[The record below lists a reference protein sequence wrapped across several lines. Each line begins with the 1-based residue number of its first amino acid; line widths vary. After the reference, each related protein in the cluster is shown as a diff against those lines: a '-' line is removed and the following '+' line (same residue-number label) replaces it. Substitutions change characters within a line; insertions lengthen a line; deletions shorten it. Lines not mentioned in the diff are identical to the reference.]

1 MQSKKSQPQNPFSPS
16 KELQLFLAGRSLLR
30 EELPFS
36 PTIIET
42 HLQQG
47 YLQKQ
52 SGLEKIQSNWQCRR
66 CGTQKPHRIGSYPC
80 AVCKKTC
87 YYCRHCLMM
96 RRVASC
102 SELFQWTG
110 SPPTFIT
117 ASKEML
123 QWEGT
128 LSPGQQQASDSIV
141 TRIAKAGKKAEKM
154 LVWAVCGSGKTELLF
169 AGIHTALQL
178 GMRICIATPRTDVV
192 LELVPRLQ
200 AAFPNTSIAALYGGS
215 TDRDKFTSLT
225 IATTHQLFRFA
236 NAFDVMIVD
245 EVDAFPFSFDET
257 LAFAVKKASKETTV
271 TIYLTATPTS
281 VWKRACRKGTASCI
295 TIPARFHKHP
305 LPVPTLQWCGN
316 WRKSLEK
323 QRLPLNV
330 KNWVLH
336 RLKTKKQAL
345 LFFPSV
351 ASMQQALPYFQAIDP
366 HIHLVYAEDPLRKE
380 KVQKMR
386 TKEIMILLTTT
397 ILERGVTFPN
407 LDVAVI
413 GAEKA
418 IFTEAALVQIAGRVG
433 RSAQYPFGTVT
444 FFHHGRTK
452 AMLAALSQIEGMNRQ
467 ARRRGWLMN
476 D

>member
-1 MQSKKSQPQNPFSPS
+1 MQKKKSRPQNTFSPS
-16 KELQLFLAGRSLLR
+16 RQLQSFLAGRSLLR
-30 EELPFS
+30 EELPFPS
-36 PTIIET
+36 TLIQT
-42 HLQQG
+42 HFQHG

-52 SGLEKIQSNWQCRR
+52 SGLAKIKSNWQCRR
-66 CGTQKPHRIGSYPC
+66 CGNQKPHRIGSYPC
-80 AVCKKTC
+80 AVCKKIC

-96 RRVASC
+96 GRVASC

-110 SPPTFIT
+110 LPPTFT
-117 ASKEML
+117 AASREML

-141 TRIAKAGKKAEKM
+141 NIMAKAGKKAEKM
-154 LVWAVCGSGKTELLF
+154 LIWAVCGAGKTELLF
-169 AGIHTALQL
+169 AGINVALQL

-192 LELVPRLQ
+192 LELAPRIQ
-200 AAFPNTSIAALYGGS
+200 AAFPNTTIAALYGGS
-215 TDRDKFTSLT
+215 TDRDKLAPLT

-236 NAFDVMIVD
+236 NTFDVMIVD

-257 LAFAVKKASKETTV
+257 LAFAVKKASKQTAA

-281 VWKRACRKGTASCI
+281 VWKHACKKGKVSCI
-295 TIPARFHKHP
+295 TIPARFHCYP

-316 WRKSLEK
+316 WRKGLEK
-323 QRLPLNV
+323 SRLPQNVKSWVLQRL
-330 KNWVLH
+330 KN
-336 RLKTKKQAL
+336 KKQAL

-351 ASMQQALPYFQAIDP
+351 ESMQQALPHFLALDP
-366 HIHLVYAEDPLRKE
+366 HIDLVYAEDPLRKE
-380 KVQKMR
+380 KVQQMR
-386 TKEIMILLTTT
+386 TKKIKILLTTT

-413 GAEKA
+413 GTESP

-467 ARRRGWLMN
+467 AKQRGWFVSN
-476 D
+476 